1 MTSFQGTS
9 ERLHSGVASLLVILS
24 AQLLKWQDP
33 VPAASALLQFLALS
47 TRKIVSKHLT
57 PLLNH

>member
-1 MTSFQGTS
+1 
-9 ERLHSGVASLLVILS
+9 VASLLVILS